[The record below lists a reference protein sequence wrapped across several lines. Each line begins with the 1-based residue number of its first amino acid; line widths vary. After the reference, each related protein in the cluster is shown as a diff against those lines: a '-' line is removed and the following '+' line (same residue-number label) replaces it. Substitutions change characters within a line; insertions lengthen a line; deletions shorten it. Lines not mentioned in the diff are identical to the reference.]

1 MNKKITNY
9 TNEIAAKAFDAF
21 QKNYENYFK
30 GYSQED
36 IEKCQEDFE
45 YHTLFLLNSIALNS
59 KALFLDYCKWVR
71 DLFLNLAIPI
81 DSVVESL
88 NLIAETIREIIG
100 EDVGKVAEEYVE
112 QGIEELKKASEM
124 QEAYI
129 YPLKNYLEEYINL
142 IFAGKRHEA
151 FKMIVNLISNGTDI
165 KDIYNFIFREAL
177 YKVGL
182 LWQFGKISVAHEH
195 FFTAST
201 QLIMSQLYP
210 YIFSKAVPKNGIV
223 VVGACVSGELHEI
236 GLRMVCDLLELEGF
250 DTHYLGANTPASG
263 IVKYAYEKNAKS
275 ILLSATITFHL
286 EKLKEMIE
294 EIRSEPRMKDVKII
308 VGGRPFTI
316 DKELYKTVGADATA
330 SDVSE
335 LKNLLLY

>member
-1 MNKKITNY
+1 MNQKLTIYASKIAT
-9 TNEIAAKAFDAF
+9 KAFDDF
-21 QKNYENYFK
+21 QKNYGNYLK
-30 GYSQED
+30 RYSQED
-36 IEKCQEDFE
+36 IRKCQEDFE
-45 YHTLFLLNSIALNS
+45 YHTLFLLSSISLNS
-59 KALFLDYCKWVR
+59 EALFLDYCKWFR
-71 DLFLNLAIPI
+71 ELSLSLGIPI
-81 DSVVESL
+81 ESVVESF
-88 NLIAETIREIIG
+88 NLIVKATQEIIG
-100 EDVGKVAEEYVE
+100 GEVGKVAERYVE
-112 QGIEELKKASEM
+112 LGIKELKKASES
-124 QEAYI
+124 QETYFN
-129 YPLKNYLEEYINL
+129 PLKNYLEEYINL
-142 IFAGKRHEA
+142 IFSGKRNEA
-151 FKMIVNLISNGTDI
+151 FKMILNLISSGTEI
-165 KDIYNFIFREAL
+165 RDIYNFIFREAL

-182 LWQFGKISVAHEH
+182 LWQFGKITVVHEH

-210 YIFSKAVPKNGIV
+210 YIFSKAVPRNGIV

-263 IVKYAYEKNAKS
+263 IIEYAYEKNAKA

-294 EIRSEPRMKDVKII
+294 EIRSDPRMKDVKII

-335 LKNLLLY
+335 LKNLLLC